1 MSIEIQRQM
10 LAEIKSEIQN
20 IDRIL
25 NQDND
30 KVKDDLIYELYH
42 LLCEPYRSSNLGSS
56 I

>member
-10 LAEIKSEIQN
+10 LEEIKGEINN

-25 NQDND
+25 NKDND

-42 LLCEPYRSSNLGSS
+42 FLCEPYRATNLGSS